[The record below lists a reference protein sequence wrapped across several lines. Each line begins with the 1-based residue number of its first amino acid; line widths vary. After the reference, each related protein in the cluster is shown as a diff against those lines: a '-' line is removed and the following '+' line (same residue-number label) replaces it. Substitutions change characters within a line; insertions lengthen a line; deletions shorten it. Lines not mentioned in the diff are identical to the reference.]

1 MRTLLAALMLG
12 ALLLAPQ
19 QAAHAQTQP
28 MAPPAAAG
36 ERPRIMIVRVFV
48 TDMERSE
55 RFYRAVFG
63 WGPAQAFG
71 PRRAEQADALGD
83 LDGGSDDQPA
93 AQGDPGGRQRLFRL
107 EQGEGQKAD
116 HHRRWIKSRKCA
128 KNFSELLKRNTLREH
143 ARRSDVA
150 STHRPFAH
158 SGTTP

>member
-28 MAPPAAAG
+28 TAPPAAAG

-71 PRRAEQADALGD
+71 PGNRMFGAPSPTAPSLLLVQTRDPRTNNASFALAVNDTAAVMSAAEAAGGAVQRPASAQAHGMPIGFITDP
-83 LDGGSDDQPA
+83 DGAQIEVIQLPA
-93 AQGDPGGRQRLFRL
+93 PR
-107 EQGEGQKAD
+107 
-116 HHRRWIKSRKCA
+116 
-128 KNFSELLKRNTLREH
+128 
-143 ARRSDVA
+143 
-150 STHRPFAH
+150 
-158 SGTTP
+158 